1 MYGNMLENIKKMNTN
16 FEVLKSLT
24 IRVILANMNKCWPLQ
39 EKNVNSSLAF
49 STNACL
55 YTIN

>member
-1 MYGNMLENIKKMNTN
+1 MYGNVLENIKKMNTN

-24 IRVILANMNKCWPLQ
+24 IQVILANMNKCWPLQ

-49 STNACL
+49 SLNACL
-55 YTIN
+55 YN